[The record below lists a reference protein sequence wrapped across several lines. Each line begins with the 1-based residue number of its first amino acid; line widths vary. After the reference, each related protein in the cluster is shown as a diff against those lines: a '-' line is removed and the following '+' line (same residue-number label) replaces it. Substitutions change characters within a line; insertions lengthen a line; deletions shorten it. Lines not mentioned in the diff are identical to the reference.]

1 MRVRHLPGG
10 AARAGSTS
18 GRVLVQLDPPSAAQN
33 GRGGGRGER
42 LNLVDRLLSPAT
54 FALFW
59 QFGSR
64 KSSKGKPERAR
75 GALYRPRCVLARSAL
90 SCVAEDSIATS
101 GGVKVSQ
108 SRMSFFVRSKG
119 NSCFSFHQGVGGMQA
134 IVSGWISSH
143 GPSVLWIREGA

>member
-1 MRVRHLPGG
+1 MGVGG
-10 AARAGSTS
+10 AGGSGETASTALLAVWLGTKAR
-18 GRVLVQLDPPSAAQN
+18 
-33 GRGGGRGER
+33 
-42 LNLVDRLLSPAT
+42 
-54 FALFW
+54 F
-59 QFGSR
+59 
-64 KSSKGKPERAR
+64 GKPEHAHCAPSRTF
-75 GALYRPRCVLARSAL
+75 CVAEDNNTTS
-90 SCVAEDSIATS
+90 VAEDSIITS